1 MVLARLVSDNKKF
14 KKPCKSK
21 NNIFTI
27 YSPKNASIDKAD
39 TISLDTELVIKLPEN
54 THAVLATK
62 FEGQKIQKIIGPK
75 KERLWITLLNESYFD
90 TYKIKEGDVIG
101 YLVVEPEDLKIHYET
116 KEKHPAWKKSHPSN
130 YLPKDWQ
137 TNWKK
142 YWQKKKADVSSS
154 DRRFLKSL

>member
-54 THAVLATK
+54 THAFLATK
-62 FEGQKIQKIIGPK
+62 FEGHKIQKIIGPR
-75 KERLWITLLNESYFD
+75 KETLYNATE
-90 TYKIKEGDVIG
+90 
-101 YLVVEPEDLKIHYET
+101 
-116 KEKHPAWKKSHPSN
+116 
-130 YLPKDWQ
+130 
-137 TNWKK
+137 
-142 YWQKKKADVSSS
+142 
-154 DRRFLKSL
+154 